1 MLDDDYTTSPS
12 TEQASLVPDSLNS
25 APISVDGGS
34 DENLGLRPIILE
46 AAEKLL
52 PCVRLTNEARIRTQ
66 TKFATEVTIANMF
79 GVSGGQMAIDLM
91 KYPNSDTLAETSAH
105 ADLEGLVAHQF
116 PSNSDDTLLLRDTK
130 RRETEATLQLLY
142 QVAYKQ
148 EVRGL
153 SRSLGD
159 DELPSLRILRPIDL
173 PRPEER
179 YKKQGLG
186 VRDWRLWRSSL
197 LATHAQDDNAAPIT
211 IDGKAEDDHHHLAP
225 VEKFCY
231 CRQPDDLKGMVQ
243 CGAEFC
249 LIGWVHLKCSG
260 LPRIPVGDETWFCS
274 ECSALFGP
282 GTFDPALVVVPE
294 YVVESNRVLRSNV
307 RAASRFVDRNESGNL
322 ASDELSTD
330 ETSLPLSDDELVD
343 PTYTLPVTPR
353 RQSKSAVGMNFTPY
367 EFLDGAGEDNSAV
380 RSPITT
386 EEIIPSNNSVPATPG
401 SIKDELQSA
410 EHSLTRTK
418 RASTLTLQNPDAPS
432 TPTKRLKRISSPPPP
447 LTPPSR
453 HIKTS
458 FGHLAP
464 FIHAE
469 TRTSAAALS
478 NAQIVAL
485 EKWKSIHLYS
495 PLTVIIE
502 SSRSEPLT
510 LSSPNKNS
518 QQAETSSTVAPN
530 IATLELGGTVIDL
543 PSIHGKNLSQI
554 LSEVDTVVENEL
566 CKQGSFA
573 WEQGVHARDEAV
585 KIGKARGSQ
594 VDEQNGLT
602 SPKAAN
608 EVRRRISKSFSGS
621 KDVK

>member
-1 MLDDDYTTSPS
+1 
-12 TEQASLVPDSLNS
+12 
-25 APISVDGGS
+25 
-34 DENLGLRPIILE
+34 
-46 AAEKLL
+46 
-52 PCVRLTNEARIRTQ
+52 
-66 TKFATEVTIANMF
+66 
-79 GVSGGQMAIDLM
+79 
-91 KYPNSDTLAETSAH
+91 
-105 ADLEGLVAHQF
+105 
-116 PSNSDDTLLLRDTK
+116 
-130 RRETEATLQLLY
+130 
-142 QVAYKQ
+142 
-148 EVRGL
+148 
-153 SRSLGD
+153 
-159 DELPSLRILRPIDL
+159 
-173 PRPEER
+173 
-179 YKKQGLG
+179 
-186 VRDWRLWRSSL
+186 
-197 LATHAQDDNAAPIT
+197 
-211 IDGKAEDDHHHLAP
+211 
-225 VEKFCY
+225 
-231 CRQPDDLKGMVQ
+231 
-243 CGAEFC
+243 
-249 LIGWVHLKCSG
+249 
-260 LPRIPVGDETWFCS
+260 
-274 ECSALFGP
+274 
-282 GTFDPALVVVPE
+282 
-294 YVVESNRVLRSNV
+294 
-307 RAASRFVDRNESGNL
+307 VDRNESGNL